1 MSQDTQ
7 DSLPIEIDNFVSPN
21 AAIAVDSDDGMDLE
35 MDALVAQENADA
47 DDYARD
53 MAEREAATAVEAPT
67 MDFADIASESATNA
81 AVQGSGS
88 LADGTMRAVG
98 FSNAQGYVTALA
110 NGVKRATADSYLAT
124 LKLAYGYNGAQLGA
138 LKVTIIPE
146 TVLPVGAGI
155 VHAATGPDI
164 FSRGYKAPGTQVA
177 APTSVVAVI
186 TPGTLIA
193 NLLQDRKGKIFGA
206 GRADRRATHRS
217 RTELVAALETI
228 GRTDLAPRLKT
239 SKAQF
244 GEVMRSLNAPGQK
257 MKAWNVTRA
266 DLKKACQEWP
276 EDLASRWCVGV
287 LDGTDALGS
296 LGDKVLI
303 ADLTEANEIRFV
315 GGSDTLR
322 QTVTEAFTSRIGE
335 QTYNATDILNWF
347 RRVMSEEFHMVQ
359 WASFM
364 FIPGNEDQT
373 VPVVAFVNAM
383 RPVMSRSIG
392 EIDAVTGEGL
402 LNGLAEGLHDELC
415 EISDRYDLAC
425 DLARK
430 RDRAKLL
437 KANPAASDVELEL
450 CERRAVVLP
459 EAATALVRALS
470 EKADK
475 VQGYETMLGSDAV
488 KPVRALLA
496 SLRATIEP
504 LCDSTSAMAAV
515 IELD

>member
-1 MSQDTQ
+1 MADTNTNTNPDFIALDMDPTPVAQ
-7 DSLPIEIDNFVSPN
+7 PADDSTDDMIALDMGDAPSN
-21 AAIAVDSDDGMDLE
+21 AAHAIE
-35 MDALVAQENADA
+35 AQADTETPSTLA
-47 DDYARD
+47 S
-53 MAEREAATAVEAPT
+53 TL
-67 MDFADIASESATNA
+67 ADIVTGSDASTRQ
-81 AVQGSGS
+81 VSGS

-98 FSNAQGYVTALA
+98 FSTAEGYVTALA

-124 LKLAYGYNGAQLGA
+124 LRLAYGYNGAQLGA

-146 TVLPVGAGI
+146 VALPVGPGI
-155 VHAATGPDI
+155 VHMPTGPDI
-164 FSRGYKAPGTQVA
+164 FSKGYKAPGTQVA
-177 APTSVVAVI
+177 TEAAVVAVI

-206 GRADRRATHRS
+206 GRADRRATHRT
-217 RTELVAALETI
+217 RAELVAALETI
-228 GRTDLAPRLKT
+228 GRADLAPRLKT

-266 DLKKACQEWP
+266 DVRKACQEWP
-276 EDLASRWCVGV
+276 ADLASRWCVGV
-287 LDGTDALGS
+287 LDGTDSLGS

-303 ADLTEANEIRFV
+303 ADLTEANEIRFI

-322 QTVTEAFTSRIGE
+322 QKVTEAFTARIGE

-347 RRVMSEEFHMVQ
+347 RAVMTSEFHMVQ

-364 FIPGNEDQT
+364 FIPGNEEQT
-373 VPVVAFVNAM
+373 GPVCAFVNAL
-383 RPVMSRSIG
+383 RGVMSRSIG

-402 LNGLAEGLHDELC
+402 LHGLAEGLSD
-415 EISDRYDLAC
+415 EISEIEERYELAC

-459 EAATALVRALS
+459 EAATSLVRALN

-475 VQGYETMLGSDAV
+475 VKGYETMLGTEVV
-488 KPVRALLA
+488 KPVRDAIA
-496 SLRATIEP
+496 SLRATLEP